1 MRFVFKAAV
10 SKKRVDIGIVG
21 LREVGSIE
29 AVMQGR
35 SWQELSCLR
44 ISIDLWAFRGCLRL
58 GGCNTFAISL

>member
-29 AVMQGR
+29 AVM
-35 SWQELSCLR
+35 
-44 ISIDLWAFRGCLRL
+44 
-58 GGCNTFAISL
+58 